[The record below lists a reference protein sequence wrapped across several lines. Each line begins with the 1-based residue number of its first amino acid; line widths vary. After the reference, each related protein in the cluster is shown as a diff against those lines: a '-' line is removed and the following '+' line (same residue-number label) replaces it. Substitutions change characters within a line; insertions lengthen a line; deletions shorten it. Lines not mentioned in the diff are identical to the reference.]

1 LNRAATRCK
10 WSPNEDKFAVASS
23 ACVVSVCYFEQ
34 DNDWWVSKH
43 VKKHDSTVL
52 DVAWHPNNVLLAT
65 ASSDGQCRV
74 VSAFVKGV
82 DTKDAVG
89 SGTAFGSKLPFATVC
104 KEIQVGSWVHTVK
117 WSPSG
122 NRLAFATHDS
132 TLHVLECATENHVL
146 NSTKYQHLSLVD
158 LLFLNEN
165 SIVGVG
171 HDYNPLLFQ
180 AGAGG
185 FTFRA
190 KLDVKTGGAKTN
202 VSNLQKFKDM
212 DKKGQADGAGET
224 QIETKHL
231 NCITVVLP
239 FAGNADNVRQ
249 FSTSAL
255 DGQIAVWDVPTIEK
269 TIQGLKV

>member
-1 LNRAATRCK
+1 
-10 WSPNEDKFAVASS
+10 
-23 ACVVSVCYFEQ
+23 VSVCYFEQ

-43 VKKHDSTVL
+43 VKGPTSTVL

-74 VSAFVKGV
+74 VSAFVRGV

-89 SGTAFGSKLPFATVC
+89 GGTAFGSKLPFATVC
-104 KEIQVGSWVHTVK
+104 KEIPVGSWVHTVK

-132 TLHVLECATENHVL
+132 TLHILECATADHQL
-146 NSTKYQHLSLVD
+146 ISTKYQYLPLMD

-180 AGAGG
+180 FAGQWK
-185 FTFRA
+185 FSA
-190 KLDVKTGGAKTN
+190 KLDVKAGTAKKAQ
-202 VSNLQKFKDM
+202 SNLQMFQNM
-212 DKKGQADGAGET
+212 DSKGQAAGATET
-224 QIETKHL
+224 VLETKHM
-231 NCITVVLP
+231 NCITTVQLYGGTLDKVT
-239 FAGNADNVRQ
+239 Q

-255 DGQIAVWDVPTIEK
+255 DGQIAVWDVPSIEK
-269 TIQGLKV
+269 SIPGLKV